1 MHKEQRWNDIIAII
15 RNNNGTID
23 AQQLR
28 LMLNISGATIR
39 RDLKDM
45 EELGMITRYHGGAM
59 LTSSQYDEPGMIIKK
74 SQNSEVKKRIG
85 LTAARLIQDNQMVY
99 LDSGSTT
106 YEMIPFIK
114 AKNITVVTS
123 GVPHLTRLGEQK
135 INTIVL
141 GGALYWSTEAI
152 VGRQAVE
159 QLEQLY
165 FDCAFVGTNGINA
178 RQGYSTS
185 NEMEAE
191 TKAMAIHHANHAWI
205 VSDHTKFDQLRPAAF
220 ASLDEAV
227 LITDMIPDSYKEIMQ
242 YMTTTGESNRK
253 DSPVKR

>member
-1 MHKEQRWNDIIAII
+1 MRKEQRWNDILEII
-15 RNNNGTID
+15 RNHNGTID
-23 AQQLR
+23 AQELSR
-28 LMLNISGATIR
+28 MLNISGATIR

-45 EELGMITRYHGGAM
+45 EELNMITRYHGGAM

-74 SQNSEVKKRIG
+74 SQNSDVKKRIG

-99 LDSGSTT
+99 LDAGSTT
-106 YEMIPFIK
+106 YEMIPYIK

-123 GVPHLTRLGEQK
+123 GVPHLSRLGEMN

-152 VGRQAVE
+152 VGRHAIE
-159 QLEQLY
+159 QLSELY
-165 FDCAFVGTNGINA
+165 FDIAFVGTNGINA

-191 TKAMAIHHANHAWI
+191 TKAMAIHHANHAYI
-205 VSDHTKFDQLRPAAF
+205 VSDHSKFDQLRPASF
-220 ASLDEAV
+220 ATLKDAAI
-227 LITDMIPDSYKEIMQ
+227 ITDTIPDSYKDIMQ
-242 YMTTTGESNRK
+242 YMTIHGESNMEQE
-253 DSPVKR
+253 